1 MSFRRGA
8 RLLHPRAEPRRN
20 RITKPGQFGRAS
32 CIGGVR
38 GHCRHDA
45 TVATSTDVPFT
56 LGPMSL
62 QAVLAECARLA
73 SGAGA
78 GALASVARRRGSLPM
93 SATAKMLVT
102 ASGARL
108 GTVGGGCLEAEIT
121 ERALE
126 VIERRVPIVSEH
138 TLNAELAG
146 DYGLTCGGTAIMFI
160 EPVFTDPVLTTIYR
174 ECIALLGRGE
184 RAMMASGLD
193 WVSGPEKA
201 LLTPSG
207 SWIGSASGRLRDA
220 TALATAAGEE
230 QRYEGDVFVERVAGA
245 PRLIVFGG
253 GHVGARVAE
262 AAAFAGW
269 RVTVVDDRPDFA
281 DASRLP
287 FAERTLVCDF
297 HDLPATLG
305 ADADTYVVV
314 ATRGHQHDAL
324 IVEQL
329 GRRDLRYLGMLGS
342 RRKVALTWR
351 LLATAGVPEARL
363 AAIHAPIGLSIG
375 ADTPEEIAVSIVAE
389 MIAVRRAGSRRRGG
403 VGVEA
408 GSAEG

>member
-1 MSFRRGA
+1 VS
-8 RLLHPRAEPRRN
+8 LHA
-20 RITKPGQFGRAS
+20 I
-32 CIGGVR
+32 
-38 GHCRHDA
+38 
-45 TVATSTDVPFT
+45 
-56 LGPMSL
+56 M
-62 QAVLAECARLA
+62 AECARLA
-73 SGAGA
+73 AGAGA

-102 ASGARL
+102 ASGARI
-108 GTVGGGCLEAEIT
+108 GTIGGGCLEAEVT

-126 VIERRVPIVSEH
+126 VLERREPAVSEH

-146 DYGLTCGGTAIMFI
+146 DYGLTCGGTALMFI
-160 EPVFTDPVLTTIYR
+160 EPVVVDARLASIYA
-174 ECIALLGRGE
+174 ECVGLLGRGD
-184 RAMMASGLD
+184 RGLLATALD
-193 WVSGPEKA
+193 WSNGPAKV

-207 SWIGSASGRLRDA
+207 LAIGTPEPRLRATLDA
-220 TALATAAGEE
+220 VISAREE
-230 QRYEGDVFVERVAGA
+230 QRFGDGIFVERVAGA
-245 PRLIVFGG
+245 PRLIVFGA

-281 DASRLP
+281 DVARLP
-287 FAERTLVCDF
+287 FAERAVVCDF
-297 HDLPATLG
+297 HDVPATLG
-305 ADADTYVVV
+305 FDEETFVVV

-329 GRRDLRYLGMLGS
+329 AAHDLRYIGMLGS

-351 LLATAGVPEARL
+351 LLAGAGVPQARL
-363 AAIHAPIGLSIG
+363 DAIHAPVGLSIG

-403 VGVEA
+403 IETESGA
-408 GSAEG
+408 AAR

>member
-1 MSFRRGA
+1 
-8 RLLHPRAEPRRN
+8 
-20 RITKPGQFGRAS
+20 
-32 CIGGVR
+32 
-38 GHCRHDA
+38 
-45 TVATSTDVPFT
+45 
-56 LGPMSL
+56 MSL
-62 QAVLAECARLA
+62 QTILAECARLA
-73 SGAGA
+73 AGGGA

-126 VIERRVPIVSEH
+126 VIERREPVVSEH

-146 DYGLTCGGTAIMFI
+146 DYGLTCGGTAVMFI
-160 EPVFTDPVLTTIYR
+160 EPVFVDPTLAAVYR
-174 ECIALLGRGE
+174 EAAALLGRGE
-184 RAMMASGLD
+184 RAMMATGLG
-193 WVSGPEKA
+193 WTSGPEKGM
-201 LLTPSG
+201 LLPNDA
-207 SWIGSASGRLRDA
+207 WIGSSAPHLRDEA
-220 TALATAAGEE
+220 MRARDGGEE
-230 QRYEGDVFVERVAGA
+230 QHFEGQVFAERVAGA

-281 DASRLP
+281 DPARLP
-287 FAERTLVCDF
+287 FAEQAVVCDF

-305 ADADTYVVV
+305 VDADTYIVV

-329 GRRDLRYLGMLGS
+329 ARRDVRYLGMLGS

-351 LLATAGVPEARL
+351 LLAGAGVPSERL
-363 AAIHAPIGLSIG
+363 EAIHAPIGMSIG

-403 VGVEA
+403 TDAEA
-408 GSAEG
+408 TSSLS

>member
-1 MSFRRGA
+1 
-8 RLLHPRAEPRRN
+8 
-20 RITKPGQFGRAS
+20 
-32 CIGGVR
+32 
-38 GHCRHDA
+38 
-45 TVATSTDVPFT
+45 
-56 LGPMSL
+56 MSL

-73 SGAGA
+73 DGGGA

-93 SATAKMLVT
+93 STTAKMLVT
-102 ASGARL
+102 ASGARV

-126 VIERRVPIVSEH
+126 VIERRMPAVSEH

-146 DYGLTCGGTAIMFI
+146 DYGLTCGGTALMFI
-160 EPVFTDPVLTTIYR
+160 EPVFTDPLLATVYR
-174 ECIALLGRGE
+174 ECVALLARGE
-184 RAMMASGLD
+184 RATMASGLE
-193 WVSGPEKA
+193 WSSSPEKA
-201 LLTPSG
+201 LLSAG
-207 SWIGSASGRLRDA
+207 GAWIGSATPRLRAAIDA
-220 TALATAAGEE
+220 ARAGEE
-230 QRYEGDVFVERVAGA
+230 EQRFEGGIFAERVAGA

-287 FAERTLVCDF
+287 FAERTVVCDF

-329 GRRDLRYLGMLGS
+329 ARRDLRYLGMLGS

-351 LLATAGVPEARL
+351 LLVAAGVPTMRL
-363 AAIHAPIGLSIG
+363 EGVHAPIGLSIG
-375 ADTPEEIAVSIVAE
+375 ADTPEEIAVSVVAE

-403 VGVEA
+403 VGA
-408 GSAEG
+408 SAATAEG